1 MSAWNDDERR
11 LRDLWAAT
19 PAPPSLRHRYES
31 LRAAGSLQPPR
42 HSLRPLVLA
51 AALAVVIAAGGAA
64 FGAHRLIGQGGAA
77 KQQHHHPVP
86 TLPPTAAVVPSPTP
100 EVTATPSATATS
112 GWTTAHR
119 ITSQPVTAVA
129 LDANAIYWLQWVPP
143 IKAGFGSG
151 NFEVNRSDR
160 STHNGEGTA
169 ILDQATSLVVAGNE
183 VWVGTSQAAGSPL
196 VGKILRFDAA
206 TLHLKGS
213 ITLPQGSGYAPS
225 PYGNPEVHLSAAGN
239 TVVAGF
245 AGMFEVLDVATGTVR
260 YSLNAGYQKPMTVD
274 DVAISPDATRLYV
287 VATSNDQVP
296 STVLTEWDPAT
307 RQPVPGQRTA
317 IDLSVGPPKLTATNS
332 GVWVTVSTGMMGQYS
347 FRPGNA
353 LGTVSAKSDDR
364 DPNSV
369 HTAFA
374 DNILWVLSPQLRC
387 ADPRTGATHAADD
400 NMQGYEGTVVADAA
414 GTYVS
419 GSDGIDLIVP
429 PSACSG

>member
-11 LRDLWAAT
+11 LRELWAAT
-19 PAPPSLRHRYES
+19 PPPPGLRHRYES
-31 LRAAGSLQPPR
+31 LRAAGALQRPQ

-77 KQQHHHPVP
+77 NQQHHHPVP
-86 TLPPTAAVVPSPTP
+86 TLPPTSEVLPSPTP

-112 GWTTAHR
+112 GWTTRR
-119 ITSQPVTAVA
+119 ITDQAVTAMA
-129 LDANAIYWLQWVPP
+129 LDANTIYALQWIPGR
-143 IKAGFGSG
+143 AGPGSG
-151 NFEVNRSDR
+151 NFQLDR
-160 STHNGEGTA
+160 IDRGTRDLKGIS
-169 ILDQATSLVVAGNE
+169 ILDLTTDLVRAGNE
-183 VWVGTSQAAGSPL
+183 VWVGTSQASGSPL

-206 TLHLKGS
+206 TLDLKGG
-213 ITLPQGSGYAPS
+213 ITLPQGAGYAPS
-225 PYGNPEVHLSAAGN
+225 PYGNPGVHLAAAGN

-245 AGMFEVLDVATGTVR
+245 AGMFEVIDAATGTVR
-260 YSLNAGYQKPMTVD
+260 YSLGAGYQKPMTVD
-274 DVAISPDATRLYV
+274 DVAISPDGTRIYV
-287 VATSNDQVP
+287 VASSNDQVP

-317 IDLSVGPPKLTATNS
+317 IDFSVGPPKLTATNA
-332 GVWVTVSTGMMGQYS
+332 GVWVSVATGMMGQYS
-347 FRPGNA
+347 FRPGSA
-353 LGTVSAKSDDR
+353 LGTVSAKSDGR

-374 DNILWVLSPQLRC
+374 GNILWVLGPQLRC
-387 ADPRTGATHAADD
+387 ADPRTGATRAADD

-414 GTYVS
+414 GTYIS

-429 PSACSG
+429 PKACSG